1 MALMKRS
8 RGFTLLE
15 LLIVIA
21 VLGVLFTL
29 TAFQSR
35 KIEAHQAEAAFY
47 TSLERLFWEGST
59 AAASR
64 GRTLLLIRRD
74 NDLIVRL
81 RTAPRTVIRQVEIP
95 EGVEVGLPEGR
106 LAVFTP
112 PGRVRFRALFPRDC
126 QGPSFKVTTRQGTE
140 RCYRVS
146 LIGEVEVVEP

>member
-1 MALMKRS
+1 MKRS

-47 TSLERLFWEGST
+47 TSLERLFWEAAT

-64 GRTLLLIRRD
+64 GQSLKLIREGQV
-74 NDLIVRL
+74 LLVE
-81 RTAPRTVIRQVEIP
+81 TESTPARTVRELAIP
-95 EGVEVGLPEGR
+95 EGVEVALPEGT
-106 LAVFTP
+106 LATFTP
-112 PGRVRFRALFPRDC
+112 PGRVNFSSDFPRDC
-126 QGPSFKVTTRQGTE
+126 QGPSFEVTTRQGTQ